1 MENEESKDTFTF
13 PSGTTSIVTDTIDLS
28 SSYEYDYDIT
38 GAAGTDVITISE
50 PDYSIDYTTMN
61 STLSTTTNT
70 VVGPMGPP
78 GPMGPMGPPG
88 SAGTIYIGSGAI
100 GGSTLTSTGIGGST
114 WTTTPTLS
122 VAGYEHSA
130 TIQIGGKNPK
140 LKTDETEIDI
150 NDLAGVVEA
159 IKQIM
164 DTNELPIFD
173 RAFRDKHEILQKSWE
188 DVKQAYE
195 NYRITEALLKSTPP
209 GDDDDQ

>member
-1 MENEESKDTFTF
+1 MGNEESKDTFTF
-13 PSGTTSIVTDTIDLS
+13 PSSTDIDLS
-28 SSYEYDYDIT
+28 GDYEYDYNIT

-78 GPMGPMGPPG
+78 G
-88 SAGTIYIGSGAI
+88 SAGTIYIGSSGAI
-100 GGSTLTSTGIGGST
+100 SGSTLTSTGLGTGWVST
-114 WTTTPTLS
+114 GPTLS
-122 VAGYEHSA
+122 VAGQEYSA

-140 LKTDETEIDI
+140 IKTDETEIDI
-150 NDLAGVVEA
+150 NELASVVEA
-159 IKQIM
+159 IKQII

>member
-13 PSGTTSIVTDTIDLS
+13 PSGTTSIVTNTIDLS

-70 VVGPMGPP
+70 VVGPMGPT
-78 GPMGPMGPPG
+78 G

-100 GGSTLTSTGIGGST
+100 SGSTLTSTGLGTGWVST
-114 WTTTPTLS
+114 SPTLS
-122 VAGYEHSA
+122 VAGQDYSA

>member
-1 MENEESKDTFTF
+1 MESDEDPTIFIFPTESNDVNFT
-13 PSGTTSIVTDTIDLS
+13 GNGGDHIA
-28 SSYEYDYDIT
+28 
-38 GAAGTDVITISE
+38 GAAGTDVITLTLPE
-50 PDYSIDYTTMN
+50 DYSYDSHGSYDKWPTTIT
-61 STLSTTTNT
+61 SPSTTT
-70 VVGPMGPP
+70 MA
-78 GPMGPMGPPG
+78 GPMGPPG
-88 SAGTIYIGSGAI
+88 SAGSIYIGSSGAI
-100 GGSTLTSTGIGGST
+100 SGSTLTSTGIGGST

-130 TIQIGGKNPK
+130 TIQISGKNPK

-150 NDLAGVVEA
+150 NELSGVVEA

>member
-1 MENEESKDTFTF
+1 MENDEDPTIFIFPTESNDVNFTGNG
-13 PSGTTSIVTDTIDLS
+13 SDHIA
-28 SSYEYDYDIT
+28 
-38 GAAGTDVITISE
+38 GAAGTDVITLTLPE
-50 PDYSIDYTTMN
+50 DYSYDSHGSYDKWSTTIT
-61 STLSTTTNT
+61 SPSTTTMA
-70 VVGPMGPP
+70 GPMGS
-78 GPMGPMGPPG
+78 PG
-88 SAGTIYIGSGAI
+88 SGGSIYIGNGGIS
-100 GGSTLTSTGIGGST
+100 GSTLTSTGFNGTSWVST
-114 WTTTPTLS
+114 SPTLS
-122 VAGYEHSA
+122 VAEQEYSA

-140 LKTDETEIDI
+140 IKTDDTEIDI
-150 NDLAGVVEA
+150 NELAGVVEA